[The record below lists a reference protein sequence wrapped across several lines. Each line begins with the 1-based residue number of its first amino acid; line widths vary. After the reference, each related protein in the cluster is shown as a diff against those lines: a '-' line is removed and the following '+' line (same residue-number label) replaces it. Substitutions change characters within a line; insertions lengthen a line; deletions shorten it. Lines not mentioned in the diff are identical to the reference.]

1 MVAAYTLRVKL
12 ALRGAHGVVEISL
25 IFADF
30 GIYIVLE
37 QYFLVMPYYTIN
49 VAWFH

>member
-1 MVAAYTLRVKL
+1 MVAAYTLGMKL
-12 ALRGAHGVVEISL
+12 VLHGARGVVEISL
-25 IFADF
+25 IFTDF

-49 VAWFH
+49 VA